1 VIPARARSR
10 SAGPLACVDGDA
22 LSGISRRGPA
32 VYRLLPSLSDYET
45 LRLNGTDQSRLMR
58 WQRLGGEEKRP
69 TGLRAEWLDDDGTPR
84 SEFPSGSPGA
94 PVLSRRLAERFG
106 DELLTAGTLVPVE
119 IDKAKDDDYVLYVVD
134 QVVDCLDPHRSSKPK
149 RNGEVRR
156 PVYFPEALPARL
168 PAFRLPQFPRAVQWN
183 GWAVDRLLGL
193 TGDQIE
199 ARLTWSEE
207 PASKPHPDPWG
218 F

>member
-1 VIPARARSR
+1 MMDTGDATTNT
-10 SAGPLACVDGDA
+10 DGDA
-22 LSGISRRGPA
+22 MSEVPQRSQA
-32 VYRLLPSLSDYET
+32 VYRLLPSLNDYET
-45 LRLNGTDQSRLMR
+45 LRLDGADQSRLMR
-58 WQRLGGEEKRP
+58 WQRGGDEADRP
-69 TGLRAEWLDDDGTPR
+69 TVLRAEWMDDSAPR

-106 DELLTAGTLVPVE
+106 DELLSAGSLVPVE
-119 IDKAKDDDYVLYVVD
+119 ICNGKRDDYVLYVVD
-134 QVVDCLDPHRSSKPK
+134 QVVDCLDPRRSSKPK
-149 RNGEVRR
+149 RNGEIKR
-156 PVYFPEALPARL
+156 PVYLPDALPARL

-199 ARLTWSEE
+199 ARLTWSED
-207 PASKPHPDPWG
+207 PAAKPHPDPWG